1 MSSKS
6 RKKSVLKPP
15 VEAKPPK
22 QEAKPRPI
30 EADTTQSSGNGGN
43 VPSASWWDSIKQ
55 VLDTLYGSGVCTE
68 QKLPREVAKVLM
80 LKGWELDLKPLA
92 ALDSLRITEDG
103 RIGAATAELQRALA
117 RKVGGSII
125 PTEMTEKR
133 CVVVA
138 KRGSEQAT
146 FEFTVEEAAQK
157 GLLQIWDRNK
167 GASRTDMLFAR
178 CTTRAAR
185 AMFADALYGLSYTAE
200 ELSSVQVVS
209 APEFTPLAEKIKA
222 GAGEAPAVQAKEPSQ
237 QPEQRQ
243 GAPASEAGGVE
254 EAGKLVPAEDRA
266 SRPSPTPP
274 ATEPEKRAEQPN
286 ALEPVVV
293 LNQNTRMGRLLDRLI
308 VIRGKD
314 GPDRVMS
321 GGITGDQVDAVR
333 AFYAADVRHKDRIT
347 EIMREMGWA
356 KLSHLNQDEA
366 SDLIKR
372 MQDPVD
378 LENRRQPR
386 DEKRLIDQLDQP
398 ITMEEA
404 KEEFRRIVYACDLG
418 DGWSWE
424 GKDDCAMWV
433 ATGILR
439 KDHLTDLTA
448 ADWVVGGN
456 AMRLFCRENP
466 AGVKLAMER
475 ALALVEVEGPF
486 THGGETD

>member
-1 MSSKS
+1 MSSH
-6 RKKSVLKPP
+6 RKKSTLKPP
-15 VEAKPPK
+15 VAVKEAKSPK
-22 QEAKPRPI
+22 QEAKPALVHEP
-30 EADTTQSSGNGGN
+30 DCGNGGN
-43 VPSASWWDSIKQ
+43 VPSASWWESIRQ
-55 VLDTLYGSGVCTE
+55 VLDTLYGSGVLTE
-68 QKLPREVAKVLM
+68 QKLPREVAKVLT

-138 KRGSEQAT
+138 RRGSEQAT
-146 FEFTVEEAAQK
+146 FEFTIEEAAQK

-200 ELSSVQVVS
+200 ELSSVQAVS
-209 APEFTPLAEKIKA
+209 APE
-222 GAGEAPAVQAKEPSQ
+222 
-237 QPEQRQ
+237 
-243 GAPASEAGGVE
+243 AGGAM

-378 LENRRQPR
+378 AGDRRGPR
-386 DEKRLIDQLDQP
+386 EEKRLIEQLDQP

-433 ATGILR
+433 ACGILR
-439 KDHLTDLTA
+439 KDHLADLTA
-448 ADWVVGGN
+448 QDWVVGGN